1 MRTYTTIDGRPRIWF
16 FSVDAA
22 RAADEVRAG
31 GLARGHRAEQDRGG
45 DPGVAA
51 VVRRVQRFRLRH
63 VAQTRLWLLPLS
75 CVFAGIGLAVALLS
89 VDRS

>member
-1 MRTYTTIDGRPRIWF
+1 
-16 FSVDAA
+16 
-22 RAADEVRAG
+22 
-31 GLARGHRAEQDRGG
+31 
-45 DPGVAA
+45 VAA